1 MARGQTHVTNDLDDN
16 QPYLPTLGISTSTAA
31 RIANIS
37 TKTVLEAIRA
47 GELPVVTLGSG
58 KGKNLSLWSRPLGL
72 AQAARA
78 TVQSCVK
85 QGPARRGR
93 AASLRQW
100 REIER

>member
-16 QPYLPTLGISTSTAA
+16 QPNLPTLGISTSTAA

-58 KGKNLSLWSRPLGL
+58 KGKKFIIVVSTLGL
-72 AQAARA
+72 GSSGSSDRPKLRKARPCQARQGGFTAPMARD
-78 TVQSCVK
+78 
-85 QGPARRGR
+85 
-93 AASLRQW
+93 
-100 REIER
+100 